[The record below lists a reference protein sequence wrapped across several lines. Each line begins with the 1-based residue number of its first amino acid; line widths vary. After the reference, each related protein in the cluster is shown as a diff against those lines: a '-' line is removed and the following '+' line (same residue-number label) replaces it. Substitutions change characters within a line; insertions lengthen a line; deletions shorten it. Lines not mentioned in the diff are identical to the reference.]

1 MALKKQ
7 VILKSNFGDDVFFN
21 NAYVKVGALH
31 GDKKSLRIDVNVHKT
46 EGGAVID
53 SHQFYFTPTLDGK
66 NFIAQAYDYLKT
78 LPEFA
83 GATDC

>member
-7 VILKSNFGDDVFFN
+7 ITLISNFDDAVVFTDSYIKVEKLDGNKNKIEITVFFYKKQN
-21 NAYVKVGALH
+21 EKV
-31 GDKKSLRIDVNVHKT
+31 V
-46 EGGAVID
+46 D
-53 SHQFYFTPTLDGK
+53 SKIYSFVPTLDGH